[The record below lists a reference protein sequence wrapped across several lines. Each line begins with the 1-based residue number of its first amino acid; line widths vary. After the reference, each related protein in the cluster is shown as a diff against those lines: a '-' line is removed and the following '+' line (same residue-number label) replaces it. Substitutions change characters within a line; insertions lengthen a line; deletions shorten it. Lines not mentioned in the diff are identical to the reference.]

1 MEKKLY
7 RSTSDKM
14 IGGVAGGL
22 ADYFSIDPTL
32 VRVLFVVATLFH
44 GGGIIAYIILWIVIP
59 QKPYQIPGMNSGI
72 NSQQETGDANN
83 SFSRNAD
90 GSVSM
95 SNHKSE
101 TGSIWIGIV
110 LILLGGLFLLDNFI
124 PRFDFGDYWPIILI
138 GLGIGLILKAK
149 Y

>member
-44 GGGIIAYIILWIVIP
+44 GGGVIAYIILWIVIP
-59 QKPYQIPGMNSGI
+59 QKPYQVPGMNS
-72 NSQQETGDANN
+72 ETNTQNETSDSSS
-83 SFSRNAD
+83 SFTGNAD
-90 GSVSM
+90 GSISM
-95 SNHKSE
+95 NNQKSE
-101 TGSIWIGIV
+101 SGSIWIGIV
-110 LILLGGLFLLDNFI
+110 LILLGGLFLLDNFL

-149 Y
+149 N

>member
-22 ADYFSIDPTL
+22 ANYFNIDATL

-44 GGGIIAYIILWIVIP
+44 GGGLIAYIILWIVIP
-59 QKPYQIPGMNSGI
+59 QKPYQIPGLNT
-72 NSQQETGDANN
+72 QQETDNSQN
-83 SFSRNAD
+83 SFSGNAD
-90 GSVSM
+90 GTVSINNQK
-95 SNHKSE
+95 SN
-101 TGSIWIGIV
+101 TGSTWIGIV
-110 LILLGGLFLLDNFI
+110 MILLGGLFLLDNFL

-138 GLGIGLILKAK
+138 GLGIGLILKARN
-149 Y
+149 

>member
-1 MEKKLY
+1 
-7 RSTSDKM
+7 
-14 IGGVAGGL
+14 
-22 ADYFSIDPTL
+22 
-32 VRVLFVVATLFH
+32 
-44 GGGIIAYIILWIVIP
+44 
-59 QKPYQIPGMNSGI
+59 
-72 NSQQETGDANN
+72 
-83 SFSRNAD
+83 
-90 GSVSM
+90 M
-95 SNHKSE
+95 SNQKSE